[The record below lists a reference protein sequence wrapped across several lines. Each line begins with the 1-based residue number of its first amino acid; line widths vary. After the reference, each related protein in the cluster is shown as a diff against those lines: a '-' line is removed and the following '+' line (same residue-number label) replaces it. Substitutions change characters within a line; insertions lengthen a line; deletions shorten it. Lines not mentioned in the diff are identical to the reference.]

1 MYQLKLVSLLVI
13 ALIINGTA
21 YTPAETIEVEA
32 INKTEV
38 IAQPVKE
45 ESIEEESTYPDS
57 YIQEGLE
64 DVKFLFDMMIKSYE
78 TENLDGVINVIS
90 NNDNV
95 VFISSG
101 SDILIG
107 KDEIITAF
115 KKDFET
121 TKNVKIRVPWVY
133 VTGKGNFAVVTAII
147 NADIKLEE
155 GSTSISA
162 RQTMTFEK
170 EEDGWKIINSH
181 LSYPAERAV
190 DKDEVDVE
198 VEVNDDDTGEVEAEE

>member
-1 MYQLKLVSLLVI
+1 MNQVKIIALLVI

-21 YTPAETIEVEA
+21 YTPAETTEVEA
-32 INKTEV
+32 INETEV
-38 IAQPVKE
+38 VTQPVKE
-45 ESIEEESTYPDS
+45 VTTYPDS

-64 DVKFLFDMMIKSYE
+64 DVKLLFDMMIKSYE
-78 TENLDGVINVIS
+78 TENIDGVLNVIS

-170 EEDGWKIINSH
+170 EEDGWKIVNSH

-190 DKDEVDVE
+190 DQDVVEVDVDE
-198 VEVNDDDTGEVEAEE
+198 VEE